1 MKKYLAFAMA
11 LAMVAASFAGCGS
24 SSSAPASTAAAT
36 TAAAGD
42 AAEAPA
48 GTGTVKI
55 GMSGPLTGGASAYG
69 LAVKAG
75 MEVAVEE
82 INAKGGLQ
90 IEFNAQDD
98 EADGEKAV
106 SAYNALKDWGM
117 QVMAGQVTTGSALA
131 VAPESTTDN
140 MFNLTPSASAESL
153 ALSGPNV
160 FQMCFTDPN
169 QGASAA
175 ELVSSKFAGSKVGI
189 IYDSSDDYST
199 GLYNGFSTNA
209 SELGVEI
216 VATTSYTADNKADLS
231 TQVTQ
236 CQDAGADLVFLPI
249 YYTEASQI
257 LTYANRI
264 SYAPKFF
271 GCDGMDG
278 ILTVEGFDTTLAEGL
293 TLMTPFD
300 ANASDEATQSFVT
313 KFKAKMDGLV
323 PNQFAADG
331 YDVIYAI
338 YTALTK
344 AEVTGNE
351 SAEELCTILEEQF
364 ASLTVDGLT
373 GSGMHWDENG
383 MISKAPAAVVIENG
397 VYVPMA

>member
-1 MKKYLAFAMA
+1 MKKVLAMLMA
-11 LAMVAASFAGCGS
+11 ALMVAAMFTGCS
-24 SSSAPASTAAAT
+24 SSKPATET
-36 TAAAGD
+36 TAAAAAD
-42 AAEAPA
+42 AA
-48 GTGTVKI
+48 GTVKI

-106 SAYNALKDWGM
+106 SAYNVLKDWGM

-131 VAPESTTDN
+131 VAPESTADN

-153 ALSGPNV
+153 ALSGANI

-175 ELVSSKFAGSKVGI
+175 ELVSTKALGTKVGV
-189 IYDSSDDYST
+189 IYGSSDDYSS
-199 GLYNGFSTNA
+199 GLYKGFSDKA
-209 SELGVEI
+209 AELGVEI
-216 VATTSYTADNKADLS
+216 VATTSFTADNKADLS

-249 YYTEASQI
+249 YYTEAAQI
-257 LTYANRI
+257 LSYANKI
-264 SYAPKFF
+264 GYAPKFF

-293 TLMTPFD
+293 VLMTPFD
-300 ANASDEATQSFVT
+300 ANASDEATQSFVA
-313 KFKAKMDGLV
+313 KFKEKMNGLV

-331 YDVIYAI
+331 YDVIYAL
-338 YTALTK
+338 YNAMTA
-344 AEVTGNE
+344 AGVTGNE
-351 SAEELCTILEEQF
+351 SAEELCTILEGQF
-364 ASLTVDGLT
+364 ATMTVDGLT
-373 GSGMHWDENG
+373 GTGMHWDENG

-397 VYVPMA
+397 VYVPMG

>member
-1 MKKYLAFAMA
+1 MKKVLAMLMA
-11 LAMVAASFAGCGS
+11 ALMVAAMFTGCS
-24 SSSAPASTAAAT
+24 SSKPATET
-36 TAAAGD
+36 TAAA
-42 AAEAPA
+42 AATA
-48 GTGTVKI
+48 GTVKI

-106 SAYNALKDWGM
+106 SAYNVLKDWGM

-131 VAPESTTDN
+131 VAPESTADN

-153 ALSGPNV
+153 ALSGANI

-175 ELVSSKFAGSKVGI
+175 ELVSTKALGTKVGV
-189 IYDSSDDYST
+189 IYDSSDDYSS
-199 GLYNGFSTNA
+199 GLYKGFSDKA
-209 SELGVEI
+209 AELGLEI
-216 VATTSYTADNKADLS
+216 VATTSFTADNKADLS

-249 YYTEASQI
+249 YYTEAAQI
-257 LTYANRI
+257 LSYANKI
-264 SYAPKFF
+264 GYAPKFF

-278 ILTVEGFDTTLAEGL
+278 ILTVEGFDTSLAEGL
-293 TLMTPFD
+293 ALMTPFD
-300 ANASDEATQSFVT
+300 ANASDEATQSFVA
-313 KFKAKMDGLV
+313 KFKEKMDGLV

-331 YDVIYAI
+331 YDVIYALYNAMTAAGI
-338 YTALTK
+338 TGSESASEICTALE
-344 AEVTGNE
+344 A
-351 SAEELCTILEEQF
+351 QF
-364 ASLTVDGLT
+364 ATMTIDSLTGT
-373 GSGMHWDENG
+373 GMHWDENG

-397 VYVPMA
+397 VYVPMG

>member
-24 SSSAPASTAAAT
+24 SSSAPADTTAAT

-42 AAEAPA
+42 TAEAPA

-140 MFNLTPSASAESL
+140 MFNLTPDRKS
-153 ALSGPNV
+153 
-160 FQMCFTDPN
+160 
-169 QGASAA
+169 
-175 ELVSSKFAGSKVGI
+175 
-189 IYDSSDDYST
+189 
-199 GLYNGFSTNA
+199 
-209 SELGVEI
+209 
-216 VATTSYTADNKADLS
+216 
-231 TQVTQ
+231 
-236 CQDAGADLVFLPI
+236 
-249 YYTEASQI
+249 
-257 LTYANRI
+257 
-264 SYAPKFF
+264 
-271 GCDGMDG
+271 
-278 ILTVEGFDTTLAEGL
+278 
-293 TLMTPFD
+293 
-300 ANASDEATQSFVT
+300 
-313 KFKAKMDGLV
+313 
-323 PNQFAADG
+323 
-331 YDVIYAI
+331 
-338 YTALTK
+338 
-344 AEVTGNE
+344 
-351 SAEELCTILEEQF
+351 
-364 ASLTVDGLT
+364 
-373 GSGMHWDENG
+373 
-383 MISKAPAAVVIENG
+383 VV
-397 VYVPMA
+397 

>member
-24 SSSAPASTAAAT
+24 SSSAPADTTAAT
-36 TAAAGD
+36 TAAAGE

-75 MEVAVEE
+75 IEVAVEE
-82 INAKGGLQ
+82 INAKGGLH

-175 ELVSSKFAGSKVGI
+175 ELVSTKFAGSKVGI

-209 SELGVEI
+209 SKLGVEI

-236 CQDAGADLVFLPI
+236 CQDAGAALVFLPI

-264 SYAPKFF
+264 GYAPKFF

-364 ASLTVDGLT
+364 ATLTVDGLT

>member
-1 MKKYLAFAMA
+1 MKKVLAMLMA
-11 LAMVAASFAGCGS
+11 ALMVAAMFTGCS
-24 SSSAPASTAAAT
+24 SSKPATET
-36 TAAAGD
+36 TAAA
-42 AAEAPA
+42 AA
-48 GTGTVKI
+48 GTVKI

-106 SAYNALKDWGM
+106 SAYNVLKDWGM

-131 VAPESTTDN
+131 VAPESTADN

-153 ALSGPNV
+153 ALSGANI

-175 ELVSSKFAGSKVGI
+175 ELVSTKALGTKVGV
-189 IYDSSDDYST
+189 IYESSDDYSS
-199 GLYNGFSTNA
+199 GLYKGFSDKA
-209 SELGVEI
+209 AELGLEI
-216 VATTSYTADNKADLS
+216 VATTSFTADNKADLS

-249 YYTEASQI
+249 YYTEAAQI
-257 LTYANRI
+257 LSYANKI
-264 SYAPKFF
+264 GYAPKFF

-278 ILTVEGFDTTLAEGL
+278 ILTVEGFDTSLAEGL
-293 TLMTPFD
+293 ALMTPFD
-300 ANASDEATQSFVT
+300 ANASDEATQSFVA
-313 KFKAKMDGLV
+313 KFKEKMDGLV

-331 YDVIYAI
+331 YDVIYALYNAMTAAGI
-338 YTALTK
+338 TGSESASEICTALE
-344 AEVTGNE
+344 A
-351 SAEELCTILEEQF
+351 QF
-364 ASLTVDGLT
+364 ATMTIDGLT
-373 GSGMHWDENG
+373 GTGMHWDENG

-397 VYVPMA
+397 VYVPMG

>member
-1 MKKYLAFAMA
+1 MKKVLAFTMA
-11 LAMVAASFAGCGS
+11 LAMVAASFAGCGNS
-24 SSSAPASTAAAT
+24 SSTDTAAT
-36 TAAAGD
+36 TAAAGETT
-42 AAEAPA
+42 AAVQ
-48 GTGTVKI
+48 GTGTVKV

-75 MEVAVEE
+75 MEIAVEE

-90 IEFNAQDD
+90 LEFNAQDD

-106 SAYNALKDWGM
+106 SAYNVLKDWGM
-117 QVMAGQVTTGSALA
+117 QVMAGQVTTGAALA
-131 VAPESTTDN
+131 VAPESAADN

-153 ALSGPNV
+153 ATTGDNI

-175 ELVSSKFAGSKVGI
+175 ELVSTKYAGSKVGI
-189 IYDSSDDYST
+189 IYDSSDDYSS
-199 GLYNGFSTNA
+199 GLYKGFSANA
-209 SELGVEI
+209 TTMGVEI

-231 TQVTQ
+231 TQVTK
-236 CQDAGADLVFLPI
+236 CQEAGADLVFLPI
-249 YYTEASQI
+249 YYTEAAQI
-257 LTYANRI
+257 LSYANRI
-264 SYAPKFF
+264 GYTPKFF

-278 ILTVEGFDTTLAEGL
+278 ILTVEGFDTALAEGL
-293 TLMTPFD
+293 ALMTPFD

-313 KFKAKMDGLV
+313 KFKERMNGLV

-338 YTALTK
+338 YDALT
-344 AEVTGNE
+344 AAGVTGTE
-351 SAEELCTILEEQF
+351 SASEICDALKAQF
-364 ASLTVDGLT
+364 TTMTVDGLT
-373 GSGMHWDENG
+373 GTGMHWDENG